1 MGMGG
6 HSPNRNEMILHFML
20 LVSAILAMASLYFTS
35 SYSTMLWIYFA
46 GAVGGLVIAV
56 PDYAFFNRSPL
67 MWHEPLRSEA
77 AVTQAMARMNKRVQK
92 LSENCSSFPCFPT
105 SAMYSAGV
113 AR

>member
-1 MGMGG
+1 MGG

-77 AVTQAMARMNKRVQK
+77 AAMARMNKRVQQ
-92 LSENCSSFPCFPT
+92 LSESCSSFPCFPT